1 MVELFSSCTSREE
14 STKVMPE
21 EIIRRVLRLR
31 GYDVTEARFEPKAS
45 AVTLTVQQTAQ
56 DPFHTC
62 RKCNIGGRKVHSR
75 SQRRV
80 RDLPWG
86 EWKVWL
92 IVTVHRVVCRRC
104 GVVTEQIPF
113 LEGKHPYTRRFVQAV
128 ARDCEDAAVRRVA
141 SKWGLSAQ
149 TVRRID
155 KRVLKE
161 WSERRPRK
169 LLRWMGVDEIF
180 WKKGSCLTVVSDL
193 ETGEPIWATPD
204 RKKQSLDRFFAEK
217 LPPRR
222 RRAVRAVCVDM
233 WKPFLLSLREHLPQA
248 AIVFDKFHVIQHVN
262 AAVDETRR
270 QEFFRQRGR
279 LRAVVRGKRWL
290 FLTRWSHLSRSQ
302 RGKLNEAF
310 ALNRR
315 LFKAYFLKEQIERLW
330 TYTYD
335 GAARRFFANW
345 VASLRWQR
353 LPAFK
358 KLAETLKRH
367 LEGILNYC
375 RHKVS
380 FGVVEAINGNIRS
393 VIRRGR
399 GYRDYEYLILKVQK
413 STAQARLAR
422 AA

>member
-1 MVELFSSCTSREE
+1 
-14 STKVMPE
+14 MPE
-21 EIIRRVLRLR
+21 EIIRRVLRLT
-31 GYDVTEARFEPKAS
+31 GYEVHRHEFDESIST
-45 AVTLTVQQTAQ
+45 VTLWVRQVGA

-62 RKCNIGGRKVHSR
+62 RGCGIGTRRVHSR
-75 SQRRV
+75 TERRV

-92 IVTVHRVVCRRC
+92 VVTMHRVKCRRC
-104 GVVTEQIPF
+104 GVSSERIDW
-113 LEGKHPYTRRFVQAV
+113 LEGKHPFTRRFSAAV
-128 ARDCEDAAVRRVA
+128 ARDCEDAAVSRVA
-141 SKWGLSAQ
+141 SKWGLSAR

-155 KRVLKE
+155 KRALQE
-161 WSERRPRK
+161 WSQSRARRP
-169 LLRWMGVDEIF
+169 LRYMGVDEIF
-180 WKKGSCLTVVSDL
+180 WKKGACLTVVSDL
-193 ETGEPIWATPD
+193 QAGEPIWAGPER
-204 RKKQSLDRFFAEK
+204 RKETLDRFFAER

-233 WKPFLLSLREHLPQA
+233 WKPFLQSLREHLPRA
-248 AIVFDKFHVIQHVN
+248 AIVFDKFHVMKHVN

-270 QEFFRQRGR
+270 QEFFRQKGR

-290 FLTRWSHLSRSQ
+290 FLTRWSRLTKAK
-302 RGKLNEAF
+302 RGELNEAF

-330 TYTYD
+330 SYTYE
-335 GAARRFFANW
+335 GAARTFFTDW
-345 VASLRWQR
+345 VRSLRWQR

-358 KLAETLKRH
+358 KLAATLTRH

-375 RHKVS
+375 RHKVP
-380 FGVVEAINGNIRS
+380 FGVVEAINANIRS

-399 GYRDYEYLILKVQK
+399 GYRDHEYLILKVQR
-413 STAQARLAR
+413 STARARLER